1 MVYIVKKSSLDVL
14 EEIDR
19 RIADLEYEIKMCS
32 VEDEWEYIKIL
43 QERIWNLERV
53 KAYILGDAD
62 EIEII

>member
-1 MVYIVKKSSLDVL
+1 MVYMIKRTSLEVL

-32 VEDEWEYIKIL
+32 IDEWSYIKNL
-43 QERIWNLERV
+43 QERIWNLERI
-53 KAYILGDAD
+53 KAYIIGDAD